1 MKIDNKKF
9 AHDYA
14 EIMRLTDMEAYS
26 RAKTEVERV
35 FRNHLG
41 INFDAIHQQS
51 IQSFSETF
59 NQLHD
64 AETYYIAG
72 EILKFAATV
81 MEQLDEKEIT
91 TSIKEKAVYLYCQAL
106 SANDPRINTVAEMN
120 LCEVTTDMDINTLP
134 AFLFTKLEVL
144 NLQCMPLSTPVV
156 EPSTVT
162 Q

>member
-41 INFDAIHQQS
+41 IDFDAIHQQS

-72 EILKFAATV
+72 EILKFAANV
-81 MEQLDEKEIT
+81 MEQLGEEKLVT
-91 TSIKEKAVYLYCQAL
+91 TIKEKAVYLYCQAL

-120 LCEVTTDMDINTLP
+120 LCEVTIGLDLNALP

-144 NLQCMPLSTPVV
+144 NLQCMPLSTVV
-156 EPSTVT
+156 EEPSTII

>member
-14 EIMRLTDMEAYS
+14 EIMRLTDMEAFS

-81 MEQLDEKEIT
+81 IAQLDEKEVV
-91 TSIKEKAVYLYCQAL
+91 TSIKEKALYLYCQAL

-120 LCEVTTDMDINTLP
+120 LCEVTADMDLNTLP

-144 NLQCMPLSTPVV
+144 NLQCMPLSTSV
-156 EPSTVT
+156 EEVSTVA